1 MTLYIKDTD
10 IRIRGTLEQMQGCA
24 AISGLNDDGTLRY
37 TGEIKVFDDSTETI
51 FRNGRPVWI
60 GVEND
65 YEEFHGVD
73 VEDRREEDG
82 TVIAYA
88 GVTDDAVEDEL
99 VDLLNLVI
107 AKATTVKD
115 AETLSK
121 EVRIC
126 ASTILMHATN
136 LEAGLNKMIRPARG
150 EDV

>member
-1 MTLYIKDTD
+1 MTLYIKGTD
-10 IRIRGTLEQMQGCA
+10 VRIKGTLEQMHGCA
-24 AISGLNDDGTLRY
+24 YIDGLNDDGTLRY
-37 TGEIKVFDDSTETI
+37 VGSTEVFADSTETI
-51 FRNGRPVWI
+51 FRNGHPVWI
-60 GVEND
+60 GDSGD

-73 VEDRREEDG
+73 VEDRREDG

-115 AETLSK
+115 DESIAK

-136 LEAGLNKMIRPARG
+136 LEAGLNKMIRLARG